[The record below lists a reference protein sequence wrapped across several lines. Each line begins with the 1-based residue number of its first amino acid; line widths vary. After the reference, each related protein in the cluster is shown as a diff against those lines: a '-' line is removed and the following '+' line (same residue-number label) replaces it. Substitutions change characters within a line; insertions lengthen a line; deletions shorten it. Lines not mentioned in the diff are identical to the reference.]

1 MEELA
6 GAAEER
12 KMKMKKK
19 RSSRH
24 TDTEGENG
32 RGKPGVSVGEA
43 EVSCSGKK
51 NSMQENRWP
60 TAPERA
66 GRSDF
71 KP

>member
-12 KMKMKKK
+12 KMKIEKK

-32 RGKPGVSVGEA
+32 RGKPAVSVGEA
-43 EVSCSGKK
+43 DMSCSGK

-60 TAPERA
+60 TAP
-66 GRSDF
+66 
-71 KP
+71 